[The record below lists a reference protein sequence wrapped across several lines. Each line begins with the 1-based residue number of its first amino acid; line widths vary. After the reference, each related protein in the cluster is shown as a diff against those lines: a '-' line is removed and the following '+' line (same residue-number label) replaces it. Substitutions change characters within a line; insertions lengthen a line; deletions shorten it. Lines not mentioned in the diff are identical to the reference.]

1 MNWADPKAKC
11 FWASW
16 LGKERY
22 YIIYMDKCSS
32 SASPGI
38 MLKLCSLVIGL
49 KAENQSNALSVLS
62 VHIKDH
68 LWRKLPAC
76 ISYFRVHCSG
86 QTLILHQFRHIYGSR
101 PHLLVAVL
109 SG

>member
-1 MNWADPKAKC
+1 
-11 FWASW
+11 
-16 LGKERY
+16 
-22 YIIYMDKCSS
+22 
-32 SASPGI
+32 

-62 VHIKDH
+62 VHIKHH

-86 QTLILHQFRHIYGSR
+86 YSLILHQFKHIYSSR
-101 PHLLVAVL
+101 PQLAVV